1 MTRPFQLAFELSH
14 DQDEAEIST
23 SSTSVDERPFPEEA
37 ANALARLESYNKH
50 LYRPNTYLHKWWA
63 RRSGTTFRHILKQ
76 LVDRPEKRDFYAP
89 GGLEGKIILDPM
101 MGGGTTLHEA
111 IRMGANVIGV
121 DIDPIPVVQANATL
135 SSSSLAHRK
144 TVFREFYGRLRK
156 ILHPFYKT
164 TCPQCGEEAEVQFY
178 LYALRRHCD
187 CREVLMMDSLLLRQN
202 HGEDVRICP
211 VCHEVYEG
219 VHHCEVNPRKREI
232 LEKGIATCPTCG
244 GTFTDLLSLPFSER
258 YVPKVVFG
266 RCPHHGSFFKSV
278 EAVDLQLLE
287 EALLQVEALRFGDPD
302 QFVVPSGPKSDD
314 LLNRNITSFQDLFV
328 SRQRIYLHAGHQL
341 LQDMSKED
349 RLWLGLLLSTS
360 LEFNSLLCGYKGAS
374 LRRPGAIRHVFSYHA
389 YTFPYTALENNPVFP
404 EKSSGTLLRLFHG
417 KIERAAK
424 WAMKPMERYLG
435 ADGGTKKVY
444 IPGEVDGGRRV
455 EQWDDLVD
463 GTRRF
468 LVLQQDASRLN
479 VPENTVDYVV
489 TDPPYYDSV
498 QYSDLSNF
506 FRVWLRLFLP
516 EQGNWRYDPL
526 ASAVSEGNAAGR
538 RKYGRVLGKIWKMC
552 HRALKEEQGRL
563 IFTFHHWNPEAWAEL
578 TYSLKY
584 GGFVL
589 VNYHVVHSENPMSV
603 HIHNLK
609 SLQHDAILILKP
621 DKTMRS
627 GPNWTRPCGIRT
639 EDSRAFCEDCAAA
652 LGWFLSADV
661 RSDTVFTEW
670 KRLLEGE
677 SDGKN

>member
-1 MTRPFQLAFELSH
+1 MTRPFQLAFEVSH
-14 DQDEAEIST
+14 DQDEAETST
-23 SSTSVDERPFPEEA
+23 SSTSVDERPFPEET

-121 DIDPIPVVQANATL
+121 DIDPIPVVQARATL

-144 TVFREFYGRLRK
+144 TVFQEFYGELRE
-156 ILHPFYKT
+156 ILRPFYRSA
-164 TCPQCGEEAEVQFY
+164 CPQCGKEVEVQFY

-211 VCHEVYEG
+211 VCHEVYQG
-219 VHHCEVNPRKREI
+219 AHHCDAPPHKREI

-244 GTFTDLLSLPFSER
+244 GAFTDLLSLPFSER
-258 YVPKVVFG
+258 YAPKVVCG

-287 EALLQVEALRFGDPD
+287 EARLQVEALRFRNPG
-302 QFVVPSGPKSDD
+302 QFSVPSGPKSDD
-314 LLNRNITSFQDLFV
+314 LLNRNITSFQDLFT
-328 SRQRIYLHAGHQL
+328 SRHRIYLHAGHQL
-341 LQDMSKED
+341 LKELPKED
-349 RLWLGLLLSTS
+349 QLWLGLLLSTS
-360 LEFNSLLCGYKGAS
+360 LEFNSLLCGYKGAG

-455 EQWDDLVD
+455 KQWDDLLE

-468 LVLQQDASRLN
+468 LVLQQDASHLN
-479 VPENTVDYVV
+479 VPKNIVDYVV

-526 ASAVSEGNAAGR
+526 ASAVSEGDAAGR
-538 RKYGRVLGKIWKMC
+538 RKYGRVLGRIWRMC
-552 HRALKEEQGRL
+552 HHALKEERGRL

-589 VNYHVVHSENPMSV
+589 VNYYVVHSENPMSV

-621 DKTMRS
+621 DKTMQS
-627 GPNWTRPCGIRT
+627 GPKWTQPHEIRT
-639 EDSRAFCEDCAAA
+639 DSSRAFCADCAAA

-661 RSDTVFTEW
+661 RSDVVIDEW
-670 KRLLEGE
+670 KQLLEGE
-677 SDGKN
+677 TDGKS